1 LIESEGILSTYINA
15 NYVHGAAGE
24 PRRYIAAMGPLPDSV
39 VRPSLAHRPPCI
51 NCFVSMPCTAP
62 APALPSTCTALHL
75 HSTAQY
81 CTAPALPST
90 CTAQH
95 CTAPAHAVYSGPS
108 TVSTTSYLTSVRHAI
123 TRMRVRFGQI
133 WPAVASHEHIAI
145 CSRVVRVSIHD
156 SPVCF
161 TCGQPRAALLSALVL
176 AVV

>member
-1 LIESEGILSTYINA
+1 VLPLIESEGILSTYINA

-39 VRPSLAHRPPCI
+39 VRASLAHQPPGI

-62 APALPSTCTALHL
+62 APALPSTCTALH
-75 HSTAQY
+75 
-81 CTAPALPST
+81 
-90 CTAQH
+90 

-108 TVSTTSYLTSVRHAI
+108 TVLTSSYFTSVRHAI

-133 WPAVASHEHIAI
+133 WPAVPRHEQIAM

-161 TCGQPRAALLSALVL
+161 TCGQPRAALLSALWC
-176 AVV
+176 